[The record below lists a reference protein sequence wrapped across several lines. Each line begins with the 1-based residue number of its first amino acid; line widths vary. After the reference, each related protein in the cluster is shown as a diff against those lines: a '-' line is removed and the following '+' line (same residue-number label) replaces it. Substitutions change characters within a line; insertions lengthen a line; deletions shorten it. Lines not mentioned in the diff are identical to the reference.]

1 MPSSFKRQVAGQP
14 LAQVDNPDPFA
25 IPVWR
30 SPVYQTPHF
39 IIWPVQ
45 LVRLVWRLLWFVVRH
60 PLLGAVCTALAFT
73 WFKLGWPGLIVLAV
87 FMFTTLGLVYLLW
100 PGWFARHVTGAARD
114 WWRHW
119 FYRRRWMAA
128 MTLAGLAPSYRGR
141 VLVPVLKAVHA
152 AGAVDLVTV
161 RLVTGQSP
169 EAFADRTVN
178 LAHAFDAQLC
188 RVRDARPGAVTLEFV
203 RSDTLANPIGALPVG
218 PVVNLAALP
227 VGRCEDGTPWLLRLL
242 GSHLLI
248 AGATGSG
255 KGSVI
260 WSAVRAML
268 PAVLGGW
275 VQVWALDPKR
285 MELSFGRDLF
295 TRYADTAAGMV
306 GLLEDA
312 VSEMH
317 DRAAKFAG
325 TTRTFT
331 PSLEFPFLVVLVD
344 ELAFLTAYQPD
355 RDLRKRAE
363 AAIATLTS
371 QGRSVGVCVVGALQD
386 PRKDVISLR
395 NLFPTRI
402 ALRLDESDQV
412 DMVLGDGARD
422 RGALADEIS
431 PIPATGAGVGYVR
444 LEGSPNVARVR
455 AAYGAD
461 EDIREMASV
470 ATAYRHEISPDGEPW
485 TELPRSCGAPTS
497 RAQFAEPDCSSS
509 ATASP
514 SKSPSAGCAAGPNA
528 GT

>member
-1 MPSSFKRQVAGQP
+1 MGSSFKRQVAGQP

-25 IPVWR
+25 VPVWR

-39 IIWPVQ
+39 VIWPVQ
-45 LVRLVWRLLWFVVRH
+45 LVRLIFRLIWFTLRH
-60 PLLGAVCTALAFT
+60 PLLDAGCAASVFT
-73 WFKLGWPGLIVLAV
+73 WLKLGWPGLVALAAV
-87 FMFTTLGLVYLLW
+87 TVVALGLAFLLW
-100 PGWFARHVTGAARD
+100 PDWFTRTVVHGARD

-119 FYRRRWMAA
+119 FYRRRWQAA
-128 MTLAGLAPSYRGR
+128 MTLAGLALSYRGR
-141 VLVPVLKAVHA
+141 VLVPVLAGVRA

-161 RLVTGQSP
+161 RLVTGQAP
-169 EAFADRTVN
+169 QAFADRTPN
-178 LAHAFDAQLC
+178 LAHAFGAQLC
-188 RVRDARPGAVTLEFV
+188 RIRDARPGLVTLEFV
-203 RSDTLANPIGALPVG
+203 RSDTLADPIGALPYESA
-218 PVVNLAALP
+218 VNPAALP
-227 VGRCEDGTPWLLRLL
+227 VGRCEDGAPWLLRLL
-242 GSHLLI
+242 GSHVLI

-268 PAVLGGW
+268 PAILGGW

-285 MELSFGRDLF
+285 MELSFGRALF
-295 TRYADTAAGMV
+295 TRYADTAAAMV
-306 GLLEDA
+306 GLLEEA
-312 VSEMH
+312 VAEMH
-317 DRAAKFAG
+317 DRASKFAG

-331 PSLEFPFLVVLVD
+331 PSTGFPFLVVLVD

-431 PIPATGAGVGYVR
+431 PIPETGAGVGYVR
-444 LEGSPNVARVR
+444 LEGSPQVVRVR
-455 AAYGAD
+455 AAYVSD
-461 EDIREMASV
+461 EDIWAMAV
-470 ATAYRHEISPDGEPW
+470 AVTSPYDLDADGEPW
-485 TELPRSCGAPTS
+485 T
-497 RAQFAEPDCSSS
+497 D
-509 ATASP
+509 
-514 SKSPSAGCAAGPNA
+514 
-528 GT
+528 

>member
-25 IPVWR
+25 VPVWR
-30 SPVYQTPHF
+30 SPVYQTPHTV
-39 IIWPVQ
+39 IWTVQ
-45 LVRLVWRLLWFVVRH
+45 LVRLIWRLAWFILRH
-60 PLLGAVCTALAFT
+60 PLLDALSALLIFT
-73 WFKLGWPGLIVLAV
+73 WVKLGWPGVAAMASVLV
-87 FMFTTLGLVYLLW
+87 FVSSAGLVALW
-100 PGWFARHVTGAARD
+100 LVSPGSFRRWVVDPLRD
-114 WWRHW
+114 WWRSW
-119 FYRRRWMAA
+119 FYRRRWTAA

-141 VLVPVLKAVHA
+141 VLVPVLAGVRA

-169 EAFADRTVN
+169 DSFADRTVN
-178 LAHAFDAQLC
+178 LSHAFGAQLC
-188 RVRDARPGAVTLEFV
+188 RVRDASPGLATLEFV
-203 RSDTLANPIGALPVG
+203 RSDTLAEPIPALPVD
-218 PVVNLAALP
+218 PVVNLGALP
-227 VGRCEDGTPWLLRLL
+227 VGRCEDGRPWLLRLL

-268 PAVLGGW
+268 PAIRGGW

-295 TRYADTAAGMV
+295 TRYADTAATMV

-312 VSEMH
+312 VTEMH
-317 DRAAKFAG
+317 NRAAEFAG

-331 PSLEFPFLVVLVD
+331 PSLAFPFLVVLVD

-431 PIPATGAGVGYVR
+431 PLPHTGAGVGYVR
-444 LEGSPNVARVR
+444 LEGSPHVVRVR
-455 AAYGAD
+455 AAYVAD
-461 EDIREMASV
+461 HDIHAMAGM
-470 ATAYRHEISPDGEPW
+470 ADCYGLGGEPW
-485 TELPRSCGAPTS
+485 TE
-497 RAQFAEPDCSSS
+497 
-509 ATASP
+509 
-514 SKSPSAGCAAGPNA
+514 
-528 GT
+528 

>member
-1 MPSSFKRQVAGQP
+1 
-14 LAQVDNPDPFA
+14 
-25 IPVWR
+25 
-30 SPVYQTPHF
+30 
-39 IIWPVQ
+39 VQ
-45 LVRLVWRLLWFVVRH
+45 LVRLVWRILWFVLRH
-60 PLLGAVCTALAFT
+60 PLLDAACTLLVFAWL
-73 WFKLGWPGLIVLAV
+73 KLGWPGLVLLAAVAVLA
-87 FMFTTLGLVYLLW
+87 LGVAYLLW
-100 PGWFARHVTGAARD
+100 PGWFIRHVVQATRNFC
-114 WWRHW
+114 RHW

-128 MTLAGLAPSYRGR
+128 ITLAGLAPSYRGR
-141 VLVPVLKAVHA
+141 VLVPILAGVHA

-161 RLVTGQSP
+161 RLVTGQAP
-169 EAFADRTVN
+169 QAFADCTAN
-178 LAHAFDAQLC
+178 LAHAFGAQLC
-188 RVRDARPGAVTLEFV
+188 RIRDARPGLVTLEFV
-203 RSDTLANPIGALPVG
+203 RSDTLADPLGALRVDPM
-218 PVVNLAALP
+218 VNLAALP
-227 VGRCEDGTPWLLRLL
+227 VGRCEDGTRWLLRLL
-242 GSHLLI
+242 GSHVLI

-268 PAVLGGW
+268 PAILGGW

-295 TRYADTAAGMV
+295 TRYADTADAMV

-312 VSEMH
+312 VTEMH

-331 PSLEFPFLVVLVD
+331 PSVEFPFLVVLVD
-344 ELAFLTAYQPD
+344 ELAFLTAYQPE

-431 PIPATGAGVGYVR
+431 PLPDTGAGVGYVR
-444 LEGSPNVARVR
+444 LEGSPEVVRVR
-455 AAYGAD
+455 AAYVAD
-461 EDIREMASV
+461 EDIRVMAGV
-470 ATAYRHEISPDGEPW
+470 AAYRHELREDGEPW
-485 TELPRSCGAPTS
+485 TE
-497 RAQFAEPDCSSS
+497 
-509 ATASP
+509 
-514 SKSPSAGCAAGPNA
+514 
-528 GT
+528 

>member
-1 MPSSFKRQVAGQP
+1 MPSPLKRQVAGQP

-25 IPVWR
+25 VPVWR
-30 SPVYQTPHF
+30 SPVYQTPHAV
-39 IIWPVQ
+39 IWTVQ
-45 LVRLVWRLLWFVVRH
+45 LVRLVWRLVWFVLRH
-60 PLLGAVCTALAFT
+60 PLLDALCALLVFT
-73 WFKLGWPGLIVLAV
+73 WLKLGWPGVATVASLLV
-87 FMFTTLGLVYLLW
+87 FVTSAGLVALWLLRPDW
-100 PGWFARHVTGAARD
+100 FTRFVVNPLRDGWRC
-114 WWRHW
+114 W
-119 FYRRRWMAA
+119 FYRRRWQAA

-141 VLVPVLKAVHA
+141 VLVPVLAGVQA

-161 RLVTGQSP
+161 RLVTGQAP
-169 EAFADRTVN
+169 EAFAERTAN
-178 LAHAFDAQLC
+178 LAHAFGAQLC
-188 RVRDARPGAVTLEFV
+188 RIRDARPGTVLLEFV
-203 RSDTLANPIGALPVG
+203 RSDTLAEPI
-218 PVVNLAALP
+218 PVVNLSALP
-227 VGRCEDGTPWLLRLL
+227 VGRCEDGSPWLLRLL
-242 GSHLLI
+242 GSHVLI

-260 WSAVRAML
+260 WSAVRAIL
-268 PAVLGGW
+268 PAILGHW

-295 TRYADTAAGMV
+295 TRYADQAAAMV

-312 VSEMH
+312 VTEMH
-317 DRAAKFAG
+317 DRAGKFAG

-331 PSLEFPFLVVLVD
+331 PSLAFPFLVVLID

-422 RGALADEIS
+422 RGALADEVS
-431 PIPATGAGVGYVR
+431 PLPQTGAGVGYVR
-444 LEGSPNVARVR
+444 LEGSPQVVRVR
-455 AAYGAD
+455 AAYVDD
-461 EDIREMASV
+461 EDIRVMAGV
-470 ATAYRHEISPDGEPW
+470 AASRHELGDGEPW
-485 TELPRSCGAPTS
+485 TE
-497 RAQFAEPDCSSS
+497 
-509 ATASP
+509 
-514 SKSPSAGCAAGPNA
+514 
-528 GT
+528 